1 MRILLICFLFIS
13 QISLGQDGFGK
24 IKGHL
29 NYRNDEPAQHFLVEL
44 KDEQQQ
50 IVKQTYTYDDGTF
63 YFDSIIPSFY
73 SVVVPKQMKYLN
85 ENTQIET
92 IEVSENI
99 QITEHLTEF
108 VDITVHEAR
117 TIVIVNV
124 CNMVILKQR
133 VRTWYRT
140 DFPYPYEIFIG
151 HGITGHI
158 QREDIIQRP

>member
-13 QISLGQDGFGK
+13 QITLGQDGFGK
-24 IKGHL
+24 INGCL
-29 NYRNDEPAQHFLVEL
+29 DYRNEPAKHFLIEL

-50 IVKQTYTYDDGTF
+50 TVKQTYTCDDGTF

-73 SVVVPKQMKYLN
+73 SVVVPKQVKYLN

-108 VDITVHEAR
+108 VDITVYEAR
-117 TIVIVNV
+117 TIVNV

-133 VRTWYRT
+133 VRAWYRT
-140 DFPYPYEIFIG
+140 DFPYPYEVFLG
-151 HGITGHI
+151 HGVTGHI